1 MDKDQAGNLMR
12 WATRAAMTVAFT
24 LVVTKFYA
32 WWQSGSI
39 AMQGSLADSAL
50 DLTASIVTFFAVKTA
65 LIPADD
71 DHRFGHGKAEAL
83 AGLFQ
88 AAIMSGSAVFLAL
101 EAISRL
107 WEPQA
112 SQASDLVI
120 GISLFAI
127 VLSLCLVAFQSYVVK
142 RTKSLAIAGDHLHYK
157 GDLLMNLGV
166 VLAAYLSARGYLSA
180 DGVFGIL
187 IAAYILFGAWDVA
200 KPAVDMLMDK
210 EMSDEERH
218 KIEEIALGN
227 KAVLGLHELRT
238 RTSGRDGFIQMHLEV
253 DGKLTVS
260 EGHDI
265 SEAVEQDIATAF
277 PDTEILI
284 HIDPPECGEK

>member
-12 WATRAAMTVAFT
+12 WATRASMTVALT
-24 LVVTKFYA
+24 LVITKFYA

-50 DLTASIVTFFAVKTA
+50 DLAASVVTFFAVKTA

-88 AAIMSGSAVFLAL
+88 AAVMSGSAVFLLL
-101 EAISRL
+101 EAVSRL

-112 SQASDLVI
+112 SQASELVI
-120 GISLFAI
+120 SISLFAI
-127 VLSLCLVAFQSYVVK
+127 ALSLVLVIFQSFVVN
-142 RTKSLAIAGDHLHYK
+142 RTGSPAIAGDHLHYK

-166 VLAAYLSARGYLSA
+166 VLAAYLSAMGYLMA
-180 DGVFGIL
+180 DGIFGVL
-187 IAAYILFGAWDVA
+187 IAGYILWGAWDVA
-200 KPAVDMLMDK
+200 VPSIDMLMDK
-210 EMSDEERH
+210 EMSDEGREQIIMTVQGH
-218 KIEEIALGN
+218 

-238 RTSGRDGFIQMHLEV
+238 RRSGRDRFIQMHVEV
-253 DGKLTVS
+253 DGAMTVQQGHDVS
-260 EGHDI
+260 EEI
-265 SEAVEQDIATAF
+265 EEELARLY
-277 PDTEILI
+277 PDAEILI
-284 HIDPPECGEK
+284 HIDPLGCSDK